1 MRLEIDSLG
10 AEKTTMFRRLY
21 WVSEQVFEDG
31 TSSVNGVYTSIPDLV
46 RYGLRF
52 PEAGLLRLTLTKLDS
67 DREPLGKW
75 VSPSFEGLE
84 AAMEPYVKTEEFSGE
99 QVKSLVSSLSSTNK
113 AA

>member
-1 MRLEIDSLG
+1 
-10 AEKTTMFRRLY
+10 MFRRLY

-52 PEAGLLRLTLTKLDS
+52 PEKGLLRLTLTKLDS
-67 DREPLGKW
+67 DREPLGRW
-75 VSPSFEGLE
+75 TSPNFDGL
-84 AAMEPYVKTEEFSGE
+84 ADAMEPYVKTEEFSSE
-99 QVKSLVSSLSSTNK
+99 QVNSLVTSLKQNSI